1 MPKIPLSPPGFCYED
16 NIKLI
21 LGETCGG
28 EKCIYITESPNCVEK
43 MKFGMRAKTRLQ
55 REQTIMRRRN
65 GYVKRER
72 NLLAFLTAAEGNRV

>member
-1 MPKIPLSPPGFCYED
+1 
-16 NIKLI
+16 
-21 LGETCGG
+21 
-28 EKCIYITESPNCVEK
+28 